1 MPQPE
6 LEDMLAALEAEEDGE
21 DTDGDSAGKPKE
33 SSTMKQLRAEI
44 KRRDAALKKAE
55 ARNAELEEQAAARLQ
70 ADNINAL
77 KAAGLS
83 PKQAEAF
90 LRLYDAATI
99 ENIESFKADVLAVDG
114 VYRQQQSDAAPG
126 QEFRPSGSLGDSS
139 GGKEF
144 MTRQEFEELF
154 ARDQAAAQRAFA
166 EGRVRLTYKHPQ
178 PLV

>member
-1 MPQPE
+1 MPARD
-6 LEDMLAALEAEEDGE
+6 LDDMLAQLEAEETGE
-21 DTDGDSAGKPKE
+21 GTDADDTGQPKE

-55 ARNAELEEQAAARLQ
+55 ARNAELEEKEAARLQ
-70 ADNINAL
+70 ADNVNAL
-77 KAAGLS
+77 KSAGLT

-126 QEFRPSGSLGDSS
+126 QEFVPSGSIGDSA
-139 GGKEF
+139 GGQKF
-144 MTRQEFEELF
+144 LSRQEFEELF
-154 ARDQAAAQRAFA
+154 ARDQEAAQRAFA

-178 PLV
+178 PLI